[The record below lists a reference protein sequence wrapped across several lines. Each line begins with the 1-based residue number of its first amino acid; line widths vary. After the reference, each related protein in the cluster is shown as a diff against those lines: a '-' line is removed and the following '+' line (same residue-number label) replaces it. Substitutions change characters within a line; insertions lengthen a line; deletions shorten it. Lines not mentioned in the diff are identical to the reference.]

1 LARRS
6 LGEGGNDERSEKA
19 KTRRKTNHMKNRN
32 TLTKV
37 TLLFAVLL
45 TLGATRS
52 QADILP
58 GVSITFAPVGLTM
71 DQTARLNLVNVGL
84 PNGMLVSWR
93 FIDANGLTLAQSVV
107 TLPLGKIV
115 SVDYRRNGYPL
126 PAEPDSLV
134 DIQADGA
141 GFSGHGEHIPPNP
154 NPPPQIQLERPPFQN
169 RVEVRAQVDIVNAG
183 IPSESLRRSLELFN
197 NDTGAT
203 TVFMGGTAP

>member
-1 LARRS
+1 
-6 LGEGGNDERSEKA
+6 
-19 KTRRKTNHMKNRN
+19 MKNRN
-32 TLTKV
+32 ILNKL
-37 TLLFAVLL
+37 TLLLAVLL
-45 TLGATRS
+45 TLGAARS

-71 DQTARLNLVNVGL
+71 DQTARLNLVNIGV

-107 TLPLGKIV
+107 TLPFGKIV

-126 PAEPDSLV
+126 PPEPDSLV
-134 DIQADGA
+134 DIQVDGA
-141 GFSGHGEHIPPNP
+141 GFSGSGEHIPPNP
-154 NPPPQIQLERPPFQN
+154 DPPRQIQVEGLSVQIRA
-169 RVEVRAQVDIVNAG
+169 EVRAQVDIVNPG
-183 IPSESLRRSLELFN
+183 VPNESLRRSLELFN